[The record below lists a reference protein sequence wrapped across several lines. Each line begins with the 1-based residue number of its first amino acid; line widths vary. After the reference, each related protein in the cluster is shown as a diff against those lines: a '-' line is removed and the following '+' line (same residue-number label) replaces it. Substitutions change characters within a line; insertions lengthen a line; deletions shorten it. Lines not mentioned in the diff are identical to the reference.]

1 MARSLYQVPYFEL
14 TCAQK
19 QASLSYLNTLSAY
32 NFRLNNFDLSK
43 ETQKECIY
51 RLDWLL
57 LEGAYIRNN
66 ILVSKYKGYNR
77 GGGGVSYNGD
87 CVGFNV

>member
-1 MARSLYQVPYFEL
+1 MGLATIDPHS
-14 TCAQK
+14 QK
-19 QASLSYLNTLSAY
+19 GHTEIHMIPKFGISLSAY